1 MSKMSQLHA
10 ELTEAAAELGFES
23 IEDAEANGYTVKI
36 DMNGN
41 GRLEPDIDKAYKL
54 EEEEM
59 KRINDAKKLEI
70 VWRTLNNALDI
81 IALVYKPDN
90 RMYSTPAED
99 ITDEKV
105 NEYYYKI
112 NSMCVELSERKAMLW
127 QQEDK

>member
-10 ELTEAAAELGFES
+10 ELSEAAAELGFDS
-23 IEDAEANGYTVKI
+23 IESAEANGYKVVYSA
-36 DMNGN
+36 D
-41 GRLEPDIDKAYKL
+41 RASLEPDINEAYKL

-59 KRINDAKKLEI
+59 KRMEDAKKLEM

>member
-10 ELTEAAAELGFES
+10 ELSEAAAELGFES
-23 IEDAEANGYTVKI
+23 IEDAEAHGYKVEYSG
-36 DMNGN
+36 DCAS
-41 GRLEPDIDKAYKL
+41 LVPDIDKAYKL

-59 KRINDAKKLEI
+59 KRIKDAKKLEI

-90 RMYSTPAED
+90 KMYSTPAED

-112 NSMCVELSERKAMLW
+112 NSMCVELSERRAMLW

>member
-10 ELTEAAAELGFES
+10 ELSEAAAELGFES
-23 IEDAEANGYTVKI
+23 IEDAEAHGYKVEYNGDCASLV
-36 DMNGN
+36 
-41 GRLEPDIDKAYKL
+41 PDINEAYKL
-54 EEEEM
+54 EEGEM
-59 KRINDAKKLEI
+59 KRIKDAKKLEI

>member
-10 ELTEAAAELGFES
+10 ELSEAAAELGFES
-23 IEDAEANGYTVKI
+23 IEDAEAHGYKVEYNGDWASLV
-36 DMNGN
+36 
-41 GRLEPDIDKAYKL
+41 PDIDKAYKL

>member
-1 MSKMSQLHA
+1 MSKMSQIHA

-23 IEDAEANGYTVKI
+23 IEDAEAHGYKVEY
-36 DMNGN
+36 NEN
-41 GRLEPDIDKAYKL
+41 YASLVPDIDEAYKL

-59 KRINDAKKLEI
+59 KRLENAKKLEI

-90 RMYSTPAED
+90 KMYSTPAED

-127 QQEDK
+127 QEEDK

>member
-1 MSKMSQLHA
+1 MSKMSQIHA

-23 IEDAEANGYTVKI
+23 IEDAEAHGYKVEY
-36 DMNGN
+36 NEN
-41 GRLEPDIDKAYKL
+41 YASLVPDIDKAYKL

-59 KRINDAKKLEI
+59 KRLENAKKLEI

-90 RMYSTPAED
+90 KMYSTPAED

-112 NSMCVELSERKAMLW
+112 NSMCVELSERKSMLW

>member
-10 ELTEAAAELGFES
+10 ELSEAAAELGFES
-23 IEDAEANGYTVKI
+23 IEDAEAHGYKVEYNGDCASLV
-36 DMNGN
+36 
-41 GRLEPDIDKAYKL
+41 PDINEAYKL

-59 KRINDAKKLEI
+59 KRIKDAKKLEI

>member
-10 ELTEAAAELGFES
+10 ELSEAAAELGFES
-23 IEDAEANGYTVKI
+23 IEDAEAHGYKVEY
-36 DMNGN
+36 NEN
-41 GRLEPDIDKAYKL
+41 YASLVPDIDEAYKL

-59 KRINDAKKLEI
+59 KRIKDAKKLEI

-99 ITDEKV
+99 ITDEKG

>member
-10 ELTEAAAELGFES
+10 ELTEKAAELGFES
-23 IEDAEANGYTVKI
+23 IEDAEAHGYKVEYNGDWASLV
-36 DMNGN
+36 
-41 GRLEPDIDKAYKL
+41 PDIDKAYKL

-59 KRINDAKKLEI
+59 KRIKDAKKLEI